1 MIRNIFFD
9 LDGTLLPMRDQ
20 NAFVSFYLSILSKKV
35 APYNIEPKLFVKTI
49 FDGVEA
55 MAKSDGTLTNEDNF
69 FKVFCGIFGEEAIN
83 LKPVF
88 LDFYEHEFNEAI
100 CTTYQNPELIKL
112 VNDLKD
118 EGYNLVLAT
127 SPFFPR
133 IAVYNSIKWAGL
145 DKDYFSHISTYEEYH
160 YVKPNPNYYLELLS
174 KLNIDKDDC
183 IHIGNDVSEDYLAAS
198 KAGIKTFLLTDC
210 EINAKNVD
218 TSDFNKG
225 DVKALRE
232 FIDKTCR

>member
-20 NAFVSFYLSILSKKV
+20 NVFVNFYLSILSKKV

-118 EGYNLVLAT
+118 
-127 SPFFPR
+127 
-133 IAVYNSIKWAGL
+133 
-145 DKDYFSHISTYEEYH
+145 
-160 YVKPNPNYYLELLS
+160 
-174 KLNIDKDDC
+174 
-183 IHIGNDVSEDYLAAS
+183 
-198 KAGIKTFLLTDC
+198 
-210 EINAKNVD
+210 
-218 TSDFNKG
+218 
-225 DVKALRE
+225 
-232 FIDKTCR
+232 

>member
-9 LDGTLLPMRDQ
+9 LDGTLLPMKDQ
-20 NAFVSFYLSILSKKV
+20 NAFVNFYLSILSKKV
-35 APYNIEPKLFVKTI
+35 APYNIDPKLFVKTI

-55 MAKSDGTLTNEDNF
+55 MVRSDGTMTNEDNF
-69 FKVFCGIFGEEAIN
+69 FRVFCGVFGEEAVK

-100 CTTYQNPELIKL
+100 FTTYKNPELIKL
-112 VNDLKD
+112 VQDLKE
-118 EGYNLVLAT
+118 EGYNLILAT

-133 IAVYNSIKWAGL
+133 IAVYNRIKWAGL
-145 DKDYFSHISTYEEYH
+145 GKDYFSHISTYEEYH
-160 YVKPNPNYYLELLS
+160 YAKPNPNYYLELLN
-174 KLNIDKDDC
+174 KLNIKNDDC
-183 IHIGNDVSEDYLAAS
+183 IHIGNDVAEDYLAAS

-210 EINAKNVD
+210 EINTKNVD